1 MTKGLT
7 LMATTTDCEVCSTPR
22 LISDVD
28 VVTAAPLPAS
38 PDEGVVDKGVDG
50 AAIPDASWYSS
61 EVSEALDARVSFS
74 ETSFTA

>member
-38 PDEGVVDKGVDG
+38 PDEGVVVNGVDG

>member
-1 MTKGLT
+1 MITKGLT

-38 PDEGVVDKGVDG
+38 PNEGVVNGVDG